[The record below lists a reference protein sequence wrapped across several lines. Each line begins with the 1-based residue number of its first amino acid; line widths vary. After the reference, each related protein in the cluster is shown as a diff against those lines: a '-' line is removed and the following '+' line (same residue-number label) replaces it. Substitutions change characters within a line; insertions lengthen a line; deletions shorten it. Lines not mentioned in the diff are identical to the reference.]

1 MKKYIG
7 LLICCALISCGNQKD
22 SGAIKPKVTSITES
36 VYASMTLRPQLSYK
50 VQPTYPGI
58 ISEIFVEEG
67 DTVSQ
72 GTPLFR
78 IATSVE
84 LKNRLTN
91 ATLGLEEA
99 QANFKGQNNLLNNI
113 FLEIQTAK
121 QKLVLDSTNYKRQER
136 LWGQNIGKKIELE
149 RAKLAYE
156 ATKNQID
163 LLEQQYKQALNNLE
177 NNYKKAMSLTH
188 RERSQLA
195 DYITRSEI
203 KGTVYAINKEVG
215 EFIGTQESFGEV
227 GSRERFILHMDVD
240 EVDVTKISLADTVI
254 VSMDA
259 YPDDT
264 FAAKTTK
271 IYPKKNPQTQT
282 FLVEA
287 QFIVQPPKLYNGL
300 SGEANIIVGKRD
312 GALVIPSAYLKAQ
325 GRVLTEDGE
334 RQVTV
339 GIKNLEFVEIL
350 SGLDSNTT
358 LIKPEQ

>member
-7 LLICCALISCGNQKD
+7 PLICCALISCGNQRD
-22 SGAIKPKVTSITES
+22 NGTIKPKVTSITES
-36 VYASMTLRPQLSYK
+36 VYASVTLRPQLSYN
-50 VQPTYPGI
+50 VQSTYSGI

-72 GTPLFR
+72 DTPLFK

-84 LKNRLTN
+84 LKNRLMN
-91 ATLGLEEA
+91 ARLGLEEA

-113 FLEIQTAK
+113 FLEIQTAEH
-121 QKLVLDSTNYKRQER
+121 QLVLDSTNFKRQER

-156 ATKNQID
+156 ATKNQIG
-163 LLEQQYKQALNNLE
+163 LLKQQYQQALTNLE
-177 NNYKKAMSLTH
+177 NNYKKAKSLTN
-188 RERSQLA
+188 RETSQLA
-195 DYITRSEI
+195 DHVTRSEI

-215 EFIGTQESFGEV
+215 EFIGTQESFGEI
-227 GSRERFILHMDVD
+227 GTRERFLLEMDVD
-240 EVDVTKISLADTVI
+240 EVDVTKISLGDTVI

-259 YPDDT
+259 YPNDT

-271 IYPKKNPQTQT
+271 IYPKKNAQTQT

-312 GALVIPSAYLKAQ
+312 RALVIPSTYLKAQ
-325 GRVLTEDGE
+325 GTVLTEDGE

-358 LIKPEQ
+358 LLRPEQ